1 MSRAPSPSPERFPG
15 IPGLSLPSLW
25 SAGAAFWQRAF
36 ASDFAWKVGETF
48 ATRVFLLAA
57 GVAAGVLVARSL
69 GPEGRGL
76 YAVAMAFAGMSV
88 QFGNLGLHT
97 ANAYFVARDRSLM
110 PRLAGN
116 SLAVS
121 GVVGGLAVAG
131 LWSLA
136 TLRPEIA
143 PLHGALLALT
153 CASIPLGLGYML
165 LQNLLIGVQ
174 DVRSFNRIEI
184 LVRLVSLSLI
194 VLVIA
199 LAKVTPAAIFAAGL
213 VASTAGL
220 AGVLRRLGRLLPE
233 RPRPSPVLLRAH
245 MVYGLKSYLAC
256 FFAYL
261 VVRFDLLMV
270 HSMLGTREAGY
281 YSIAASMADLVYM
294 LPSVIGTLLFP
305 KLVARATQEE
315 KWKLTAGVGAAVFVV
330 MAGVSS
336 LSALLARPLIRL
348 LFGADF
354 LPAAPAFVLLSIAMI
369 FYGANNIVSSY
380 LASLSFPWFSVAV
393 WVAAA
398 GLNVVLNLFLIPA
411 RGILGAAIS
420 SLVCYVLVLVAQV
433 LYCARTASWRWR
445 PGHES

>member
-15 IPGLSLPSLW
+15 IPGLTLPSLW

-57 GVAAGVLVARSL
+57 GVAASVLVARSL

-76 YAVAMAFAGMSV
+76 YAVAGALVGMSV
-88 QFGNLGLHT
+88 QFGNLGLHS
-97 ANAYFVARDRSLM
+97 ANAYFVARDRSIM

-116 SLAVS
+116 SLVVS
-121 GVVGGLAVAG
+121 GVLGGLAIAV

-143 PLHGALLALT
+143 PLTGALLALT

-174 DVRSFNRIEI
+174 EVRAFNQIEI
-184 LVRLVSLSLI
+184 VARLVSLSLI
-194 VLVIA
+194 VLVIV
-199 LAKVTPAAIFAAGL
+199 LGRVTPEALFAAGL
-213 VASTAGL
+213 VASTVGL
-220 AGVLRRLGRLLPE
+220 VRVLRRLGRFLPE
-233 RPRPSPVLLRAH
+233 RPRPSLGLLREH

-270 HSMLGTREAGY
+270 HHMLGMREAGY

-305 KLVARATQEE
+305 KLVARRTPEE
-315 KWKLTAGVGAAVFVV
+315 KWKLTAGVGAAVLVL
-330 MAGVSS
+330 MIGVSG

-369 FYGANNIVSSY
+369 FYGVNNIVEGY
-380 LASLSFPWFSVAV
+380 LAALSFPWLSVFV
-393 WVAAA
+393 WVAAS
-398 GLNVVLNLFLIPA
+398 GLNIVLNLFMIPA
-411 RGILGAAIS
+411 WGIMGASFS
-420 SLVCYVLVLVAQV
+420 SLVCYVLVLVAQAV
-433 LYCARTASWRWR
+433 YCARWR

>member
-1 MSRAPSPSPERFPG
+1 MSRPPSPSQERFPG

-48 ATRVFLLAA
+48 ATRVFLLGA
-57 GVAAGVLVARSL
+57 GVVAGVFVARSL

-76 YAVAMAFAGMSV
+76 YAVALALAGMCL
-88 QFGNLGLHT
+88 QLGNLGLHS
-97 ANAYFVARDRSLM
+97 ANAYFVARDPSLM

-121 GVVGGLAVAG
+121 AVVGGMAGAG

-136 TLRPEIA
+136 TLRPELV

-184 LVRLVSLSLI
+184 QVRLVSLALI
-194 VLVIA
+194 VLFI
-199 LAKVTPAAIFAAGL
+199 LKRRVTTEAIFAAGL
-213 VASTAGL
+213 LATAVGL
-220 AGVLRRLGRLLPE
+220 VRVLGRLGRILPA
-233 RPRPSPVLLRAH
+233 RPRPSFGLLREH

-256 FFAYL
+256 FFSYL

-270 HSMLGTREAGY
+270 QTMLGTREAGY
-281 YSIAASMADLVYM
+281 YSIAISMADLVYM
-294 LPSVIGTLLFP
+294 LPSVIGLVLFP
-305 KLVARATQEE
+305 KLVARPSQEE
-315 KWKLTAGVGAAVFVV
+315 KWKLTAGVGTAVFVV

-336 LSALLARPLIRL
+336 LAALLARPLIRL
-348 LFGADF
+348 LFGPDF
-354 LPAAPAFVLLSIAMI
+354 LPAAPAFVLLAIAMI
-369 FYGANNIVSSY
+369 FLGVNTIVSNY
-380 LASLSFPWFSVAV
+380 MASLSFPWFSVAV

-411 RGILGAAIS
+411 RGILGASIS

-433 LYCARTASWRWR
+433 LYCARTATWRRR
-445 PGHES
+445 PAHES

>member
-1 MSRAPSPSPERFPG
+1 MSPAPSPSQEKFPG

-48 ATRVFLLAA
+48 ATRVFLLGA

-76 YAVAMAFAGMSV
+76 FAVATALAGMCV

-121 GVVGGLAVAG
+121 AVVGGLAVAG
-131 LWSLA
+131 LWALA
-136 TLRPEIA
+136 SFRPDIVPLR
-143 PLHGALLALT
+143 GALLVLT
-153 CASIPLGLGYML
+153 CVSVPVSLGYML
-165 LQNLLIGVQ
+165 LQNLLMGVQ

-184 LVRLVSLSLI
+184 LVRLVSLTLI
-194 VLVIA
+194 VLVI
-199 LAKVTPAAIFAAGL
+199 LERRVTPEAIFAAGL
-213 VASTAGL
+213 LASGVGL
-220 AGVLRRLGRLLPE
+220 IRVLRRLGRFLPE
-233 RPRPSPVLLRAH
+233 RPRPSPGLLREH

-270 HSMLGTREAGY
+270 SSMLGTKEAGY

-305 KLVARATQEE
+305 KLVARPTQEE
-315 KWKLTAGVGAAVFVV
+315 KWRLTAGVGATVLVV
-330 MAGVSS
+330 MVGVSS

-354 LPAAPAFVLLSIAMI
+354 LPATPAFVILAIAMI
-369 FYGANNIVSSY
+369 FYGVNNIVSSY
-380 LASLSFPWFSVAV
+380 LASMSFPWFSVGV
-393 WVAAA
+393 WIAAA
-398 GLNVVLNLFLIPA
+398 GLNVVLNLLLIPA
-411 RGILGAAIS
+411 RGILGASIS
-420 SLVCYVLVLVAQV
+420 SLVCYVLVLVAHV
-433 LYCARTASWRWR
+433 LYCARTATWRRR
-445 PGHES
+445 PAHES